1 MEDDVAGGDYN
12 PFWKG
17 FPFCN
22 IHDAITPD
30 VLHHLY
36 QGVIKHLIAWIQ
48 SLMTE
53 DKFDFRLQSLPPAFG
68 VRHFKGGISS
78 LSQVTGPERKNLA
91 KILIACLVGKID
103 SRGIIA
109 THSLLDFIL
118 LAQYPSHDGRTLTY
132 MTQALDSW
140 HANREFFKEKA
151 VCKNFNIPK
160 FHSLLHYV
168 PSIQMQGTT
177 DNGNMEAFEHL
188 HITFAKDGWGASNKR
203 DAFPQMITWLS
214 QQEKVASFDFFRQW
228 KSHIELEESGL
239 DNDADNDASVTVVNG
254 DEEVVPENK
263 SKVNFGIQLAKRAP
277 EPNKPIVTIACDH
290 HAPTFIT
297 SLKLFLNGLCPKPQS
312 RTDALKTPLPFDSLN
327 VWHQVKIAPL
337 SLFEDEE
344 LSETVKALPIWK
356 HSEISRFDTVLVLD
370 SNAREST
377 GVAGKKK

>member
-17 FPFCN
+17 FPFCD

-30 VLHHLY
+30 VLHQLY

-53 DKFDFRLQSLPPAFG
+53 DEFDFRLQSLPPAFG

-118 LAQYPSHDGRTLTY
+118 LAQYPSHDGRTLTN

-140 HANREFFKEKA
+140 HAKREFFEEKE
-151 VCKNFNIPK
+151 VRKNFNIPK

-177 DNGNMEAFEHL
+177 DNGNTEAFEHL
-188 HITFAKDGWGASNKR
+188 HITFAKDGWRA
-203 DAFPQMITWLS
+203 I
-214 QQEKVASFDFFRQW
+214 
-228 KSHIELEESGL
+228 
-239 DNDADNDASVTVVNG
+239 TVVNG
-254 DEEVVPENK
+254 DEEVVPENN

-277 EPNKPIVTIACDH
+277 EPNKPIVTIARDH

-297 SLKLFLNGLCPKPQS
+297 SLKLFLNGLHPKPQS

-356 HSEISRFDTVLVLD
+356 HSEISHFDTVLVLD
-370 SNAREST
+370 SNAGEST